1 MALSFSSALIDQ
13 LFNNSDVAA
22 LIESCDAALNNVHSN
37 SSTDFSTNRNP
48 YKLSNQS
55 IDMLVLDESDYDERE
70 QLLEAV

>member
-13 LFNNSDVAA
+13 LFNDSDVTA
-22 LIESCDAALNNVHSN
+22 LIESCDTALSNMPSN

-48 YKLSNQS
+48 YKLSHQS
-55 IDMLVLDESDYDERE
+55 TDMLVLDESDYDERE